1 MSTDYP
7 LMTLPSYELYQLAH
21 IATFLAEA
29 LARHRRAGH
38 RSDRAAAVRDIAGGR
53 TAYENALGV
62 TTPSGQLPGPIDMA
76 TYESASEMVER
87 GPREA
92 HVVSL
97 EATGRS
103 GWAVAGRVPG
113 IGRVGA
119 VVPDEATANAL
130 RQHLLTQPVGELAP
144 WAVRDRPVR
153 MPKLPRRVD
162 LAAFVENLDPRR
174 LSSRAVVRHLR
185 GLDRRTDA
193 AIRGRFAGV
202 DLDAPLVVA
211 PSTPQSASPTTQPT
225 DTPAGVST
233 SPAAADP
240 APRAGSSR
248 PPVSREGRS
257 AGQKKPSR
265 PVVASRHVCG
275 LGAQV
280 TSGAAKAPTTSAGP

>member
-38 RSDRAAAVRDIAGGR
+38 RSERDAALRDIAGGR

-62 TTPSGQLPGPIDMA
+62 TTPSGQLPGPIDAA
-76 TYESASEMVER
+76 TYKAASEMVER

-103 GWAVAGRVPG
+103 GWAVVGRVPG
-113 IGRVGA
+113 IGPVGA
-119 VVPDEATANAL
+119 VVPDEPTANAL
-130 RQHLLTQPVGELAP
+130 RQHLLTQPAGELAP
-144 WAVRDRPVR
+144 WSVRDRAVR

-185 GLDRRTDA
+185 GVDRRTDA
-193 AIRGRFAGV
+193 AIRGRFAGI
-202 DLDAPLVVA
+202 DLDAPLVVT
-211 PSTPQSASPTTQPT
+211 PSTPQAASPAKE
-225 DTPAGVST
+225 PAAQSVGATAPS
-233 SPAAADP
+233 AAADSTP
-240 APRAGSSR
+240 QAGSSR
-248 PPVSREGRS
+248 PPAPRQGRS
-257 AGQKKPSR
+257 AGQETPAR

-275 LGAQV
+275 LGAQP
-280 TSGAAKAPTTSAGP
+280 TSGAAKAPTTNAGP